1 MLVDQIAVFL
11 ENRKGRIFA
20 LSDLLAQNGVDL
32 IALSIADTNDF
43 GIVRLVTDNNDRA
56 LEVLRRAGFT
66 AATNSLIG
74 IEVEDKPGGLAEVLK
89 IFDDNDID
97 IEYLYSFARV
107 EAKKAIILVKV
118 ADTDK
123 TLEILLKH
131 NIKLL
136 DRSI

>member
-20 LSDLLAQNGVDL
+20 LSDLLAKNGVDL